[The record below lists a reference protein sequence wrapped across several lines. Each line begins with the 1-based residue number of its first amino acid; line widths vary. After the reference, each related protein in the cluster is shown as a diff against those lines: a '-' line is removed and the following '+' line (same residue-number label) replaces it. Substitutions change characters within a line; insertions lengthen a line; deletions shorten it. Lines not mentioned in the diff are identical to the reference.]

1 MRRPR
6 KRQTKAMTPRG
17 ERVIWLAS
25 SGGFGGLHTALVK
38 AYTVEEARHRGARA
52 LDVHKSA
59 VTVRIKR

>member
-1 MRRPR
+1 
-6 KRQTKAMTPRG
+6 MTPRG